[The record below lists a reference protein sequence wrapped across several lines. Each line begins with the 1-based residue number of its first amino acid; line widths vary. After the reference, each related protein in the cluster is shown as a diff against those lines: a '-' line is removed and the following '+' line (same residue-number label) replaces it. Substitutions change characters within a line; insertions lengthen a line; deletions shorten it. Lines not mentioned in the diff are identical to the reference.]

1 VQKAAMFEK
10 NVALFEKNV
19 ALFEKNDATFGKQ
32 VATCSNKQF
41 DYTAKSSRKLYKS
54 VHRG

>member
-1 VQKAAMFEK
+1 VTVFVQMAAIFEK
-10 NVALFEKNV
+10 NVALFK
-19 ALFEKNDATFGKQ
+19 KNDATFGKQ
-32 VATCSNKQF
+32 VATCSNKQY